1 MLQDLQKLSTTKV
14 MTTKHPLLDRWVR
27 VLMSIAPNSKVPNIH
42 TATTRNMSV
51 TTLEKLKMADPELY
65 QTVFARPIE
74 EIEDG
79 RLQQH
84 LYDQKFWTD
93 DEDALRENGYV
104 KTILG
109 RKRFLKDINSRN
121 GMIRSSAERNAI
133 NTPVQGSAADI
144 IKLSMIK
151 INDVFKKNSLES
163 KLILQVHDE
172 LIFDTPI
179 NELEIAKKLIKKNM
193 ENAYELKVP
202 LTVDLGVGENWLEA
216 H

>member
-1 MLQDLQKLSTTKV
+1 MLQDHQKLSTTKV

-93 DEDALRENGYV
+93 DEDALRENG
-104 KTILG
+104 
-109 RKRFLKDINSRN
+109 FEFFANN
-121 GMIRSSAERNAI
+121 IRDEKVRYE
-133 NTPVQGSAADI
+133 QE
-144 IKLSMIK
+144 K
-151 INDVFKKNSLES
+151 INKAIEESRARQEKQRQINEERANMPLIEKLALES
-163 KLILQVHDE
+163 QGQTMDQVIRARMKYHGRID
-172 LIFDTPI
+172 
-179 NELEIAKKLIKKNM
+179 
-193 ENAYELKVP
+193 
-202 LTVDLGVGENWLEA
+202 
-216 H
+216 

>member
-1 MLQDLQKLSTTKV
+1 MLQDHQKLSTTKV
-14 MTTKHPLLDRWVR
+14 MKHPLLDRWVR
-27 VLMSIAPNSKVPNIH
+27 VLMSIDPKGKVPNIH

-104 KTILG
+104 KFADDIRAEKIRFENQKMEKQIEESRQRQALQAKERE
-109 RKRFLKDINSRN
+109 RKANMSLI
-121 GMIRSSAERNAI
+121 ERLREESLSQ
-133 NTPVQGSAADI
+133 TPADI
-144 IKLSMIK
+144 I
-151 INDVFKKNSLES
+151 NN
-163 KLILQVHDE
+163 Q
-172 LIFDTPI
+172 
-179 NELEIAKKLIKKNM
+179 
-193 ENAYELKVP
+193 LKYH
-202 LTVDLGVGENWLEA
+202 GRVGTN
-216 H
+216 